1 MHNDNK
7 NIQAKLFTVTTAAAS
22 TTETPPHM
30 EVMDLPPT
38 ISILLTPGG
47 TVATAAEDLLQT
59 TRTKE
64 DTEYE
69 YNSLTL
75 DEMDDIKDLEGGD
88 YLNDA
93 TWESLDTELVKQD
106 RVDSQ
111 IMTEPNP
118 SSENY
123 F

>member
-1 MHNDNK
+1 MP
-7 NIQAKLFTVTTAAAS
+7 TAAAAVS
-22 TTETPPHM
+22 TTETPPHI

-47 TVATAAEDLLQT
+47 TVATAAEELQT
-59 TRTKE
+59 TRTEE
-64 DTEYE
+64 DLEYE

-93 TWESLDTELVKQD
+93 TWESLDTELVNK
-106 RVDSQ
+106 
-111 IMTEPNP
+111 TE
-118 SSENY
+118 
-123 F
+123 